1 MALQDLYC
9 LAYAPLQGTCL
20 MDLEEDDYTQETLQ
34 KEMKF
39 LQRFTSTSL
48 EVFSKFFEKADLS
61 SAEGAAALYCMT
73 SFFNR
78 LQVVSLRAGTLAGE
92 LMALNKVDYHDTIK
106 SITSKVKAEG
116 LQPEDSRLEDIVETD
131 KEAEWDFPAAGKGKV
146 EFRHSVSMVAP
157 KDYGKDDAAEVSH
170 QPVKAEFTRKKVR
183 KATGYAKF
191 NFTADDLQEPANKSD
206 DDTEEKSV
214 GSDSSASKTPSS
226 AASETRHSTTKKMD
240 DGPFSYFCCFCP
252 SGGAGTNE
260 NEVVRRGSSVSLG
273 TVQEIQDK
281 DADANWHDSERHSG
295 RYARIR
301 GRIPTGHASLMKS
314 SSDDMLDVLLAE
326 DSEEGRRARELLL
339 HNTELNS
346 CSPPLSVRSCS
357 SEAFGPS
364 DASDC
369 SKGSN
374 GFSGRDANS
383 DANHRASVR
392 DENDAGSKSASS
404 GNALSIIECHLNPS
418 I

>member
-20 MDLEEDDYTQETLQ
+20 MDLGEDDYTPETLQ

-39 LQRFTSTSL
+39 LQKFTSTSL
-48 EVFSKFFEKADLS
+48 EVFGKFFEKADLS

-92 LMALNKVDYHDTIK
+92 LMALNKVDYHDTLK
-106 SITSKVKAEG
+106 GFTSKAKAAGIE
-116 LQPEDSRLEDIVETD
+116 PEDSRIEDIVETD
-131 KEAEWDFPAAGKGKV
+131 KEADWEFPAAGKGKV

-157 KDYGKDDAAEVSH
+157 RDYGNEDPVQVSH
-170 QPVKAEFTRKKVR
+170 QPVKPEFTRKKVR

-191 NFTADDLQEPANKSD
+191 NFSADDLQESANKSD
-206 DDTEEKSV
+206 DDTEETNV
-214 GSDSSASKTPSS
+214 GSQGSSSKTLE
-226 AASETRHSTTKKMD
+226 ASPLDAYPVLGRQAIGLRVDDLLLGNAEVEVRLQTR
-240 DGPFSYFCCFCP
+240 
-252 SGGAGTNE
+252 
-260 NEVVRRGSSVSLG
+260 
-273 TVQEIQDK
+273 DK

-295 RYARIR
+295 RYNRIR

-346 CSPPLSVRSCS
+346 SSPPFSARSLSCESYEPAS
-357 SEAFGPS
+357 
-364 DASDC
+364 ASDNAA
-369 SKGSN
+369 KGST
-374 GFSGRDANS
+374 GQAHSGADHQGS
-383 DANHRASVR
+383 ESG
-392 DENDAGSKSASS
+392 ENAADSESASS
-404 GNALSIIECHLNPS
+404 AGNVLSILECHLNPS
-418 I
+418 S